1 MDVMCSF
8 LRTRRAKKPDGAA
21 QWGGAGIVINS
32 ESSVTG
38 ANRGRDSG
46 TTIPNP
52 SNGTDGIGLTSTGG
66 GFPGARV
73 REHHGQ
79 EDTQCLNWPPRIHR
93 ATNTARNGESDPVQQ
108 AHLEEEQHQQ
118 RMLNLEINILG
129 EQQQLLP

>member
-1 MDVMCSF
+1 MKGDAAEQPASPHLHQQDRAIGLLGQKPRRCPPAKQWKRRP
-8 LRTRRAKKPDGAA
+8 LRTRRARKPDGAA

-46 TTIPNP
+46 TTTLCP

-66 GFPGARV
+66 GFPGAHV

-79 EDTQCLNWPPRIHR
+79 EGTQ
-93 ATNTARNGESDPVQQ
+93 
-108 AHLEEEQHQQ
+108 
-118 RMLNLEINILG
+118 
-129 EQQQLLP
+129 

>member
-1 MDVMCSF
+1 MHVLWMC
-8 LRTRRAKKPDGAA
+8 DA

-46 TTIPNP
+46 TTTLRP

-73 REHHGQ
+73 RKHHGQ
-79 EDTQCLNWPPRIHR
+79 EDT
-93 ATNTARNGESDPVQQ
+93 SDWYLFDDEKITKKRGDVK
-108 AHLEEEQHQQ
+108 
-118 RMLNLEINILG
+118 MITTKGNIGTQVTSLYY
-129 EQQQLLP
+129 LRSIFL